1 MQMVFMK
8 ETANIFTK
16 PIEEYQNAREQN
28 QKLLSATP
36 SANGSPRA
44 STDTLHHTPTGS
56 RSASPMRAKT
66 GGQIAG
72 AMAGASARSL
82 GNALGKPAKSIFID
96 VPLAVADGLHNVP
109 NLYGSKVTERG
120 KISDFKSGAMVA
132 GKSFVTGIAGGI
144 AGLVVEPYKGGR
156 KEGALGVAKGLGK
169 GSLGFL
175 TKTGSGE

>member
-109 NLYGSKVTERG
+109 YPP
-120 KISDFKSGAMVA
+120 KISSARMVKITRRRA
-132 GKSFVTGIAGGI
+132 SSCAFTMSETQWV
-144 AGLVVEPYKGGR
+144 
-156 KEGALGVAKGLGK
+156 
-169 GSLGFL
+169 
-175 TKTGSGE
+175 